1 MQIFIKIITGITV
14 TLDVE
19 PSDTIKVVKAKI
31 QEKEKIKPKCQR
43 IIFKNMVLEDDRHLY
58 EYKINKEDT
67 LHLVLRIRGGGHEYD
82 KEINIKFIVAPNPNV
97 NKSYFSIFNIFF
109 KKEIEL
115 YGLSKLCLLKEIS
128 SKYEDC
134 EILELPE
141 FLSCIMNILK
151 NGYIMN
157 QIKKEEIKNVLN
169 RMKGSNI
176 LNFSKFVD
184 KSIDSTQINQLL
196 QNLEKEDFDYITD
209 VKKRLYNYNEY
220 MKLF

>member
-1 MQIFIKIITGITV
+1 MQIFIKTPTGKTI

-19 PSDTIKVVKAKI
+19 PSDTIGVVKAKI
-31 QEKEKIKPKCQR
+31 QEKDNYEPNIQ
-43 IIFKNMVLEDDRHLY
+43 ILIFNDKRLEDNKHLY
-58 EYKINKEDT
+58 EYKIGNEAT
-67 LHLVLRIRGGGHEYD
+67 LYIVLRLKGGSHEYD
-82 KEINIKFIVAPNPNV
+82 KEINIKFIIAQNPNV

-128 SKYEDC
+128 SKYKDD
-134 EILELPE
+134 EILDLPE
-141 FLSCIMNILK
+141 FLSCIIKILK
-151 NGYIMN
+151 NGYITEK
-157 QIKKEEIKNVLN
+157 IKKEEIKNVLN

-196 QNLEKEDFDYITD
+196 QNLEKEDFDYI
-209 VKKRLYNYNEY
+209 
-220 MKLF
+220 